1 MSDVA
6 ATVVVR
12 MPTQQQIYD
21 RLAGTDVDPEL
32 SWAEH
37 ELPERERTK
46 HVHRLHPY
54 LGKYVPQLVEIF
66 LQRHFKHRELI
77 LDPFAGSGTTL
88 VEAGAFG
95 ADSVGVDISAFN
107 ALLCRVKT
115 AEYNLV
121 VAEHDLRDALVRL
134 EHHFASG
141 TRVARPPGDH
151 GEYLTTWYDPRAL
164 DELLVYRDLLD
175 DYPESRD
182 LMSVVLTRS
191 ARSARMTAHY
201 DLDFPKA
208 PKTEPY
214 RCHKHS
220 RVCSPTREACKFLRR
235 YTVDTIRRVKQYQR
249 LRKPVSTSVYHAD
262 ARTLDYGD
270 REFHGVITS
279 PPYPGRIDY
288 HEQHRYAFEL
298 LGLDDLRSD
307 EIGAAEKG
315 LRRSVIDDYVRDM
328 TAVLANA
335 RSRTRPGGLFV
346 IVIDDSRGLYDLI
359 IEEAGLSLVERRKR
373 HVNRRTGRRQ
383 GEFFEEIIL
392 ARPRP
397 A

>member
-1 MSDVA
+1 
-6 ATVVVR
+6 

-21 RLAGTDVDPEL
+21 RLAGTDLDPEL

-54 LGKYVPQLVEIF
+54 LGKYVPQLVEVF
-66 LQRHFKHRELI
+66 LHRHFAPGDLI

-95 ADSVGVDISAFN
+95 AHSVGVDISAFN

-115 AEYNLV
+115 AEYNPFV
-121 VAEHDLRDALVRL
+121 VEHDLREALVRL
-134 EHHFASG
+134 EEHVASAPG
-141 TRVARPPGDH
+141 TPRHDALSP
-151 GEYLTTWYDPRAL
+151 YLAIWYDPRAI

-175 DYPESRD
+175 DYPESRE

-214 RCHKHS
+214 HCYKHS
-220 RVCSPTREACKFLRR
+220 RVCSPTREAYKFLRR
-235 YTVDTIRRVKQYQR
+235 YTLDTIRRVKQYER
-249 LRKPVSTSVYHAD
+249 LRKAVSTTVHHAD
-262 ARTLDYGD
+262 ARTLDYGE
-270 REFHGVITS
+270 RQFHGIITS

-315 LRRSVIDDYVRDM
+315 LRRGVIDDYVRDM
-328 TAVLANA
+328 TAVFANA
-335 RSRTRPGGLFV
+335 RVCTRPGGLFV
-346 IVIDDSRGLYDLI
+346 IVIDDSRGLYDQI
-359 IEEAGLSLVERRKR
+359 IEDAGLTLVERRKR

-392 ARPRP
+392 ARPR
-397 A
+397 AA